1 MSRKVFILNFC
12 WDQWSH
18 KWYPYIK
25 INKILSLPFAT
36 LERTLTK
43 IFFFKIFPLREDDE
57 HCHITCHG
65 ILKTFTIELEKK
77 KGKIKMF
84 AHKRNIDKRYSKIF
98 FQDTA
103 MYELFKRRHTTFTSM
118 INSVFI
124 YLFSNFIL
132 HLRTCIRIDIYFL
145 GNFKFFCKRMNKWN
159 NKKGDFQYF
168 IKVHRTWIKR
178 NLLKLIEWKHST
190 VFVFILF
197 FYFNVFSKKEYKRR
211 DLWRW
216 I

>member
-1 MSRKVFILNFC
+1 MLWITNGRLNSAPEKWVLKFHLDFC

-36 LERTLTK
+36 LERTFTNILLSRD
-43 IFFFKIFPLREDDE
+43 ILQEDDE

-65 ILKTFTIELEKK
+65 ILKKFTIELEKK
-77 KGKIKMF
+77 ENQNVCSQKKHLQEIQ
-84 AHKRNIDKRYSKIF
+84 NF

-103 MYELFKRRHTTFTSM
+103 IHELFKRRHTFFS
-118 INSVFI
+118 IIKSVFI

-145 GNFKFFCKRMNKWN
+145 GNLQKNK
-159 NKKGDFQYF
+159 
-168 IKVHRTWIKR
+168 
-178 NLLKLIEWKHST
+178 
-190 VFVFILF
+190 
-197 FYFNVFSKKEYKRR
+197 
-211 DLWRW
+211 
-216 I
+216 